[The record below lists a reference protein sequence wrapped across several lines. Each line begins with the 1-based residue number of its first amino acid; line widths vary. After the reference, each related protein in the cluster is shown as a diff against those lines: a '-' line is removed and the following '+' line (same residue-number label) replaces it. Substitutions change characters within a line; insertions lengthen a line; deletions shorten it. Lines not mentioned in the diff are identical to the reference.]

1 MTLREDLVKERMKSE
16 EISESLDGLH
26 KQLKQVGLDPHT
38 LNADATML
46 LSKSKNLEGSLNK
59 LLESRQKKI
68 EALEATLKD
77 LRDDNCNLKQ
87 NIEVQ
92 KLKSGG
98 DNQVIEA
105 QLKTV
110 VQERDELRTELS
122 KVLC

>member
-1 MTLREDLVKERMKSE
+1 M
-16 EISESLDGLH
+16 I
-26 KQLKQVGLDPHT
+26 
-38 LNADATML
+38 

-68 EALEATLKD
+68 EALETTLKD

-98 DNQVIEA
+98 DNHVIES

-110 VQERDELRTELS
+110 VQERDELRGELS
-122 KVLC
+122 KVILPTFLYNDSVAVKAVENWMGRRWIFNCYVALERKI